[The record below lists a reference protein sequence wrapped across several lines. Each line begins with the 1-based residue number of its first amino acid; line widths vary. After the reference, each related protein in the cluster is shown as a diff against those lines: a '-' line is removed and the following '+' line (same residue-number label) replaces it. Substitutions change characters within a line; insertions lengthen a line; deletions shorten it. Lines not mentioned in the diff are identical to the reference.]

1 MPLIE
6 QLVYEQATQEC
17 RSAITPRKSKGLQN
31 WLKVCRELGGLLT
44 NAGLAAAILQG
55 WRCSDSVELKLCFNC
70 GKPGHL
76 KKDCR
81 APIKRTA
88 PGLCTKCGK
97 GYHWAKDCR
106 SIRDIRGR
114 LLQPGPPQVVENENE
129 GISKNEFGPPS
140 PRAPK
145 HMGLR
150 WATSGHHGPQG
161 NRRLGWIGPPCLHP
175 IHADASAG
183 SAANSY

>member
-6 QLVYEQATQEC
+6 QLFYEQATQEC
-17 RSAITPRKSKGLQN
+17 RAAITHRKSKGLQD

-44 NAGLAAAILQG
+44 NAGLAAAILQ
-55 WRCSDSVELKLCFNC
+55 RQKHPDMAEPKLCYNC

-81 APIKRTA
+81 ALVKRRA

-106 SIRDIRGR
+106 SVKDIRGR
-114 LLQPGPPQVVENENE
+114 LLQPGLPQAVERE
-129 GISKNEFGPPS
+129 GIPKNQY
-140 PRAPK
+140 RAPRSQ
-145 HMGLR
+145 GLKIYG
-150 WATSGHHGPQG
+150 TSAG
-161 NRRLGWIGPPCLHP
+161 NRWTPQ
-175 IHADASAG
+175 SAG
-183 SAANSY
+183 QQKARLDWTSVPPPDSC

>member
-1 MPLIE
+1 MTEAAGRIFGDPEAAMPLIE

-17 RSAITPRKSKGLQN
+17 RSAITPRKSKGLQD
-31 WLKVCRELGGLLT
+31 WLKVCRELGGPLT

-55 WRCSDSVELKLCFNC
+55 RRHSDSTELKLCFNC

-106 SIRDIRGR
+106 SIRDIYEAGSCS
-114 LLQPGPPQVVENENE
+114 LQGLIVHPGVVDQDYKGELQVLC
-129 GISKNEFGPPS
+129 SC
-140 PRAPK
+140 
-145 HMGLR
+145 
-150 WATSGHHGPQG
+150 PQG
-161 NRRLGWIGPPCLHP
+161 DFLYHKGTE
-175 IHADASAG
+175 
-183 SAANSY
+183 

>member
-17 RSAITPRKSKGLQN
+17 RSAITPRKSKGFQD

-44 NAGLAAAILQG
+44 NAGLAATILQRR
-55 WRCSDSVELKLCFNC
+55 RCSDSAELKLCFNC

-88 PGLCTKCGK
+88 PGLYTKCGK
-97 GYHWAKDCR
+97 GYHWAKDCC

-114 LLQPGPPQVVENENE
+114 LLQSGPPQVVENENG
-129 GISKNEFGPPS
+129 GISKNEF
-140 PRAPK
+140 RAPK
-145 HMGLR
+145 SQGPK
-150 WATSGHHGPQG
+150 THGTPTG
-161 NRRLGWIGPPCLHP
+161 NK
-175 IHADASAG
+175 
-183 SAANSY
+183 